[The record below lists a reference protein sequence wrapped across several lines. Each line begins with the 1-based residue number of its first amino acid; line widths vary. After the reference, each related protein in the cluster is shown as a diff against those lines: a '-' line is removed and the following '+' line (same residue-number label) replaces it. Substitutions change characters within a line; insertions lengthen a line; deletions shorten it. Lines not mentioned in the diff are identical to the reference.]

1 MALVGAGRRP
11 ARCVMVL
18 GTSSGAGK
26 SWLCTAL
33 CRWYARQGL
42 RVAPFKAQNMS
53 NNARVVAGGEI
64 GSAQYFQA
72 LAAGVEPTVQMNPLL
87 LKPEADTRSQ
97 VVLLGRVNAELTAL
111 PWRTRCAQVW
121 PLLAQ
126 TLDALRREYDVIVI
140 EGAGS
145 PAEINLQSSDVVN
158 LRVARHAD
166 AACLLVSDIDR
177 GGAFAH
183 LYGTWALIPE
193 DDRRRL
199 KGFVLNRF
207 RGDPGLLAP
216 APERMLEL
224 TGVPVVATI
233 PMRTGH
239 GLPEEDGWFQDRDR
253 RAATRRAGQARSGGI
268 ADCGDDG
275 CEAAGV
281 DEGGSAGPD
290 AAFLSAVDAPAMPEQ
305 IALLVP
311 PRISNLDE
319 FEPLAALHGV
329 QLVAVRDAGMR
340 PTLSPQDWIIL
351 PGSKHTSTDL
361 AWLRRQGLDVWVKA
375 HAARGG
381 RVLGICGGLQILGR
395 RLLDPLGLD
404 GSGEGLG
411 LLPLQTRFE
420 HEKVLRHR
428 STHFETLPSAWAAL
442 SGVPVAGYEIHQGR
456 TMPMDAADPVDAG
469 GASSSATEGIR
480 ALPDA
485 LGWCNARG
493 NVLGIY
499 LHGLFENDAVLA
511 ALFGQR
517 ARTMAEVFDGLADHV
532 AAGFAPGVLEGLLD

>member
-126 TLDALRREYDVIVI
+126 TLDALRREHDVIVI

-253 RAATRRAGQARSGGI
+253 RAAARRQAAAGWPTAGTRAARQRASTRAVARVPMQLFFLPWMPRPCPNRLRCWCRRA
-268 ADCGDDG
+268 
-275 CEAAGV
+275 
-281 DEGGSAGPD
+281 SA
-290 AAFLSAVDAPAMPEQ
+290 
-305 IALLVP
+305 
-311 PRISNLDE
+311 
-319 FEPLAALHGV
+319 
-329 QLVAVRDAGMR
+329 
-340 PTLSPQDWIIL
+340 TW
-351 PGSKHTSTDL
+351 T
-361 AWLRRQGLDVWVKA
+361 
-375 HAARGG
+375 
-381 RVLGICGGLQILGR
+381 
-395 RLLDPLGLD
+395 
-404 GSGEGLG
+404 
-411 LLPLQTRFE
+411 
-420 HEKVLRHR
+420 
-428 STHFETLPSAWAAL
+428 
-442 SGVPVAGYEIHQGR
+442 
-456 TMPMDAADPVDAG
+456 
-469 GASSSATEGIR
+469 SSSR
-480 ALPDA
+480 
-485 LGWCNARG
+485 WRHC
-493 NVLGIY
+493 
-499 LHGLFENDAVLA
+499 
-511 ALFGQR
+511 
-517 ARTMAEVFDGLADHV
+517 MACSWWRCVMPA
-532 AAGFAPGVLEGLLD
+532 

>member
-253 RAATRRAGQARSGGI
+253 RAAARRAGQARSGGI
-268 ADCGDDG
+268 VDCGDDG
-275 CEAAGV
+275 CEAAGM
-281 DEGGSAGPD
+281 DEGGSAGPV
-290 AAFLSAVDAPAMPEQ
+290 AASLPAVDAPAMPEQ

-351 PGSKHTSTDL
+351 PGS
-361 AWLRRQGLDVWVKA
+361 
-375 HAARGG
+375 
-381 RVLGICGGLQILGR
+381 
-395 RLLDPLGLD
+395 
-404 GSGEGLG
+404 
-411 LLPLQTRFE
+411 
-420 HEKVLRHR
+420 
-428 STHFETLPSAWAAL
+428 
-442 SGVPVAGYEIHQGR
+442 
-456 TMPMDAADPVDAG
+456 
-469 GASSSATEGIR
+469 
-480 ALPDA
+480 
-485 LGWCNARG
+485 
-493 NVLGIY
+493 
-499 LHGLFENDAVLA
+499 
-511 ALFGQR
+511 
-517 ARTMAEVFDGLADHV
+517 
-532 AAGFAPGVLEGLLD
+532 